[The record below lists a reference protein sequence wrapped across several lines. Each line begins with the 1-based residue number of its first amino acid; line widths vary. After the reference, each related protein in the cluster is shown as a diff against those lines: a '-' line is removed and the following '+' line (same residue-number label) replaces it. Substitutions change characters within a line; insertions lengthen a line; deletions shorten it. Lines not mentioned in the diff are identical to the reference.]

1 MKIDELKTPPIVGNY
16 YLVPCKVVY
25 VEHSN
30 KGNFQKNIY
39 NTWEDF
45 SVITPFFKKIAL
57 ITPIINRPHSDKE
70 NGQIDVH
77 YHIDTRFIKDEE
89 ESYEDQELRYYKGYI
104 IELDYHM
111 RLKADFE
118 IEYVPLKCIYTRC
131 NDITDVLYIRK
142 SKLKHKC
149 IYKGKCPHRGMDLSQ
164 VTPFAGKIVCPLHG
178 LEFDKNSG
186 VLLTN
191 FEDVIKERLELKKW
205 LKLQQEE
212 NDKKGKK
219 DWEDFY

>member
-30 KGNFQKNIY
+30 KGNFQKNID

-118 IEYVPLKCIYTRC
+118 IEYVP
-131 NDITDVLYIRK
+131 
-142 SKLKHKC
+142 HK
-149 IYKGKCPHRGMDLSQ
+149 M
-164 VTPFAGKIVCPLHG
+164 
-178 LEFDKNSG
+178 
-186 VLLTN
+186 
-191 FEDVIKERLELKKW
+191 
-205 LKLQQEE
+205 
-212 NDKKGKK
+212 
-219 DWEDFY
+219 